1 MSQHT
6 EKLAV
11 VFADICG
18 STSLYDRLGDETARH
33 LISKCIATMT
43 EKVSACQGSL
53 IKTIGDEIMCTF
65 PDAANAMN
73 AACAMQDAIENDAHN
88 AAQPMHI
95 RIGFH
100 YGDVIC
106 EANDVFGDTVNV
118 AARVASITRAGQILT
133 TRAVSEA
140 LPADLRDKMHQ
151 IMRAELKG
159 KQEQL
164 DIFRV
169 AWEADDSQSTRIGTP
184 TFRKSRD
191 GDTRL
196 TLHYSG
202 QSFTIDEQN
211 KSAILGREAACDI
224 LVKHDFASRQH
235 ARIELRFGKFIIT
248 DQSTNGTYVR
258 FSDGH
263 TVHLV
268 REELVLHSSGTI
280 SLGRPYSGNPEGLV
294 EFSTVAV
301 SA

>member
-1 MSQHT
+1 MPQHT

-33 LISKCIATMT
+33 LISRCIATMS
-43 EKVSACQGSL
+43 EKASARHGTL

-65 PDAANAMN
+65 PDAESAMH
-73 AACAMQDAIENDAHN
+73 AACAMQDAIENDEHN
-88 AAQPMHI
+88 ASQPMHI

-100 YGDVIC
+100 YGEVIH

-118 AARVASITRAGQILT
+118 AARVAAITRAGQILT

-140 LPADLRDKMHQ
+140 LPADLRDKTHQ

-169 AWEADDSQSTRIGTP
+169 TWEADDSQSTRIGTP
-184 TFRKSRD
+184 TFRKPQD
-191 GDTRL
+191 GSSEL
-196 TLHYSG
+196 TLHYHG
-202 QSFTIDEQN
+202 QSFTINEHN
-211 KSAILGREAACDI
+211 KSAILGRDGICDI
-224 LVKHDFASRQH
+224 PVKHDFASRQH
-235 ARIELRFGKFIIT
+235 ARIELRFGKFVIT

-258 FSDGH
+258 FTDGH
-263 TVHLV
+263 TVRLA

-280 SLGRPYSGNPEGLV
+280 SLGQAYSENPEGLV
-294 EFSTVAV
+294 EFSAVAISV
-301 SA
+301 